1 MNQDLHLIWIPSY
14 VERILERIYGMD
26 DPESIEYGIARAQ
39 RLVGNDCKVFGTI
52 YALNHKT
59 NIADAVSLCLEKS
72 EGLMIFDIVQV
83 IEMNLWDDVQKG
95 IERAEAQR

>member
-1 MNQDLHLIWIPSY
+1 
-14 VERILERIYGMD
+14 MD
-26 DPESIEYGIARAQ
+26 VPESIEYCSSCSQ
-39 RLVGNDCKVFGTI
+39 RLFCNDCKVFGTI

-83 IEMNLWDDVQKG
+83 IEMNLWDDIQKG